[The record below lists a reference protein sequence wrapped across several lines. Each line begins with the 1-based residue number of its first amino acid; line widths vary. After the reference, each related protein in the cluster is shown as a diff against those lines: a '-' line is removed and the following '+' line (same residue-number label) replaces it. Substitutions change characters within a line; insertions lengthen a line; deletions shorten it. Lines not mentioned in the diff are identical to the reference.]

1 MAPLLAQRPRV
12 DRAFERLYRR
22 HVSDVYH
29 YALAVLRNPA
39 DAEDVTQTA
48 FLNAYSAYRR
58 GERPAAPRNWLIAIA
73 HNVCRQRFRQSARRP
88 HEVALDEDV
97 ADTLVADDAPS
108 AQDIRTA
115 LGYLAFNQRAALVMR
130 ELEGR
135 SYAEIAELLEL
146 SVSAVETLIFRA
158 RRALREQLEGSLTC
172 QQAERALSRQ
182 LDGRLARSERGALRA
197 HLRACPECAS
207 FARSQRAHRAALRS
221 IAAIPLPSSLASFF
235 GGGAAAGTG
244 LAVKA
249 AAVVA
254 VGAVVTGVGYEG
266 AKRLPLSTGNAGAV
280 ERQANAGDGSEQAGA
295 AAVAAVAG
303 SIGRRSGSAVRD
315 VGTSRGGN
323 ERTAR
328 EAAAPAGKGVAKN
341 GRTTARSDAK
351 LAKARTHGR
360 PTTSP
365 GQVRSRTTAARGHS
379 TTKPHRTRPTAPPG
393 RTKAKPAR
401 PKTADSGS
409 ATQPAKPKPEPPGQA
424 KQPVAAVPQ
433 PDLPPPPALPQ
444 PELPDSGK
452 VKK

>member
-1 MAPLLAQRPRV
+1 MAPLLAERPRV

-29 YALAVLRNPA
+29 YALALLRNPS

-88 HEVALDEDV
+88 NEVALDEDV
-97 ADTLVADDAPS
+97 ADALVADDGPS
-108 AQDIRTA
+108 ARDIRTA
-115 LGYLAFNQRAALVMR
+115 LGHLAFNQRAALVMR

-135 SYAEIAELLEL
+135 SYSEIAELLGV

-182 LDGRLARSERGALRA
+182 LDGRLPRSERGALRA

-207 FARSQRAHRAALRS
+207 FARSQRAQRAALRS
-221 IAAIPLPSSLASFF
+221 IATIPLPSSLATFF

-266 AKRLPLSTGNAGAV
+266 AKRLPLSTGKSTAV
-280 ERQANAGDGSEQAGA
+280 ERQANAGDASAQAVPVAGA
-295 AAVAAVAG
+295 ALAG
-303 SIGRRSGSAVRD
+303 SIGRSGRTLA
-315 VGTSRGGN
+315 GAGATRGGG
-323 ERTAR
+323 ERSAR
-328 EAAAPAGKGVAKN
+328 EAAVPAGKAAKN
-341 GRTTARSDAK
+341 GRATGRSDSK
-351 LAKARTHGR
+351 LVKARARGR
-360 PTTSP
+360 PATTP
-365 GQVRSRTTAARGHS
+365 GHARSRTTAGRGS
-379 TTKPHRTRPTAPPG
+379 SAKPHRTRPTAPPG
-393 RTKAKPAR
+393 RTKAKPAK
-401 PKTADSGS
+401 PKPAQSGS
-409 ATQPAKPKPEPPGQA
+409 AEESAKPKSEPPGQE
-424 KQPVAAVPQ
+424 KKPVMAVPQ
-433 PDLPPPPALPQ
+433 LPPPPALP
-444 PELPDSGK
+444 ELPDPGK